1 MERILVLETGEPREK
16 VWQSKGGS
24 IAEEGSSRSTD
35 VEKGKDPNDVLYVLL
50 KKNKIFRKDSI
61 KIEYSKGKKNEEY
74 KDIGEGNKAENKTG

>member
-24 IAEEGSSRSTD
+24 IAEKGSSRSTD

>member
-61 KIEYSKGKKNEEY
+61 KIEYSKDKKNEAY